1 VVTGRLAWVLSGQGQ
16 NMIFTLFAA
25 NVIGGIS
32 SSAGRGT
39 MFGTLTGVV
48 ILVALVVARVTAGE
62 AEGT

>member
-1 VVTGRLAWVLSGQGQ
+1 
-16 NMIFTLFAA
+16 MIFTVFAA

-32 SSAGRGT
+32 LSAGRGT